1 MNSEVYDE
9 IKASLRVIKWMVGFV
24 LAFVVHQLLHSS
36 PPTTAAPHT
45 HHALSPCY
53 HRSPPPTPSVIP
65 KVAGVSQ
72 ILAERAKAPPDQIR
86 AP

>member
-36 PPTTAAPHT
+36 PPTTAAPIPIMPSLPAII
-45 HHALSPCY
+45 ALHLRPL
-53 HRSPPPTPSVIP
+53 
-65 KVAGVSQ
+65 Q
-72 ILAERAKAPPDQIR
+72 
-86 AP
+86 